1 MWIQLSLWYD
11 TNSWSSWLQLLLQKS
26 DMVRNWHLFVVSK
39 TVEPLREQDAFL
51 FCGSLVMRFEDDLV
65 SKEIIILA
73 SGWFY
78 GMSYSPQT
86 SRYVTLYRTAQQ
98 STYIV
103 KKNRGGR
110 MGNRGG
116 QIWFLIS
123 TFCTLVKMPNIKG
136 RLNQIYRTWQN
147 GLSSFRGMDSKLD
160 RFLVKNRHTPW
171 KSLSSKIEHH
181 FQKVKA
187 GKTSQ

>member
-1 MWIQLSLWYD
+1 MTLVCSIENCWTFEGTGCVFIL
-11 TNSWSSWLQLLLQKS
+11 
-26 DMVRNWHLFVVSK
+26 RLF
-39 TVEPLREQDAFL
+39 
-51 FCGSLVMRFEDDLV
+51 GIMRFEDDLV